1 MSRYLS
7 FFLTAMMLLTA
18 LIHPTLAQSS
28 QAERLRRKVIEWG
41 TNKPVTVKLSS
52 GEKVKGRLAEIKS
65 DTLALQFVEQGKI
78 VTRELRWDDLN
89 HVRLDSKDE
98 KARKI
103 GGFIAIGV
111 LATLAIVIG
120 VALTDPNF

>member
-7 FFLTAMMLLTA
+7 FFLMAMMMLTA
-18 LIHPTLAQSS
+18 LTNPAVAQSS
-28 QAERLRRKVIEWG
+28 QVESLRRKVSKWG
-41 TNKPVTVKLSS
+41 TNNPVTAKLSS
-52 GEKVKGRLAEIKS
+52 GEKVKGRIAEIKS

-78 VTRELRWDDLN
+78 VTRELRWDNLN
-89 HVRLDSKDE
+89 NVTLDSKDE

-103 GGFIAIGV
+103 GVFIALGV
-111 LATLAIVIG
+111 LATLAIVVG

>member
-1 MSRYLS
+1 MFSKAFS
-7 FFLTAMMLLTA
+7 LLLAAA
-18 LIHPTLAQSS
+18 LFVLAANPAFAQFSK
-28 QAERLRRKVIEWG
+28 AESLRRKVIEWG
-41 TNKPVTVKLSS
+41 ANKPVTAKRSA
-52 GEKVKGRLAEIKS
+52 GEKVKGRIAEIKS

-89 HVRLDSKDE
+89 NVRLDSKDE

-111 LATLAIVIG
+111 LATLAIVVV
-120 VALTDPNF
+120 VALNDPNF